1 MYNLVYISLMWFRT
15 LDGANILWLRS
26 PYIRV
31 GRKSH
36 SLSILSL
43 KNTLHLK
50 KYKFMPSEWKLC
62 FYLCFKYL
70 STNIRQANNIYGFLH
85 QKSKIKP
92 LKEVTLPPQF
102 PTPTWMMLPLN
113 LKKWESGGNVLMRN
127 VINLYI
133 SKISYFKPSSGYLCS
148 LRCNGL
154 SFTSIFF

>member
-1 MYNLVYISLMWFRT
+1 
-15 LDGANILWLRS
+15 
-26 PYIRV
+26 
-31 GRKSH
+31 
-36 SLSILSL
+36 
-43 KNTLHLK
+43 
-50 KYKFMPSEWKLC
+50 MPSEWKLC

-70 STNIRQANNIYGFLH
+70 STNIRQANNIYGFLY

-102 PTPTWMMLPLN
+102 PTPTWMTLLLN
-113 LKKWESGGNVLMRN
+113 LKKWESGRNVLMRN

-154 SFTSIFF
+154 SFTSISFLKLFNEFYYNCTTIITFWILEHFHPNPPIHPSLPVPFGNSKFFKIVFLFCK